1 MDRKKELK
9 EQYKQM
15 KPDMGVLIVKSN
27 LTNKCHIEASQDLKS
42 TINKI
47 KFQLK
52 MNSHYNKK
60 LQKVWNEYGEASFAI
75 EILEYLKYDKDE
87 TKADYSEELEILKFI
102 WEEKLANKGMEAIK

>member
-42 TINKI
+42 TINRT

-52 MNSHYNKK
+52 FSSHNNKE
-60 LQKVWNEYGEASFAI
+60 LQKAWNEYGEASFTI
-75 EILEYLKYDKDE
+75 EVLEYLKYDKDE
-87 TKADYSEELEILKFI
+87 SKTDYSEELAILQFI
-102 WEEKLANKGMEAIK
+102 WDEKLSNDGMEHY